1 MNDCIPRSDAPK
13 AFSKIFPESVCR
25 VLALADKCVYS
36 NYITATIT
44 TNGDKKMSKK
54 VTWIVTKDEK
64 EIARVSTKKMAET
77 IASQIGGYIHKY
89 TVE

>member
-1 MNDCIPRSDAPK
+1 M
-13 AFSKIFPESVCR
+13 
-25 VLALADKCVYS
+25 
-36 NYITATIT
+36 T
-44 TNGDKKMSKK
+44 KK

-77 IASQIGGYIHKY
+77 IASQIGGYVHKY